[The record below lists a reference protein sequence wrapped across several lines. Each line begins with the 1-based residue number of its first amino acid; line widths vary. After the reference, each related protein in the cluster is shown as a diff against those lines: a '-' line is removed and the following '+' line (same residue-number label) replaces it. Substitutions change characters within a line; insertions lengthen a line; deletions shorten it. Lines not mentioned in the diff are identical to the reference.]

1 MIFNP
6 HITKSGGVINTTART
21 DGNSVVFE
29 NLLDEPKWFVAVNE
43 GGGASESGYNYYLCT
58 FDGSKYT
65 RQYAYVSSGKI
76 GIGTNTNT
84 PSYHPDIVYEN
95 GQLKFTTNNSTKYG
109 NSNDTWHLYYT
120 I

>member
-1 MIFNP
+1 MGGSEVL
-6 HITKSGGVINTTART
+6 HITAKPGT
-21 DGNSVVFE
+21 NSLTFRD
-29 NLLDEPKWFVAVNE
+29 LLDEPKWFVAVN
-43 GGGASESGYNYYLCT
+43 GGSGASESGYNYYLCT

-65 RQYAYVSSGKI
+65 QKYAYVSSGKI
-76 GIGTNTNT
+76 GIGTTIRT

-109 NSNDTWHLYYT
+109 DSNDTWHLYYT